1 MISFCI
7 KTNNQSDILKL
18 TNYISEIQLDNIV
31 FLTKNFSKYT
41 NIIVHYLGNDTE
53 IFYEYFANTFCD
65 FIIDN
70 YESNILNDI
79 LVSNFFYFDKTEL
92 SEIKRICD
100 SILNNVPLNKILPFQ
115 QLKSETANDEKIS
128 ISSRK
133 DLLINNILSYLKSSK
148 SMILNGFL
156 RFRIYDYINFLNDL
170 VDSAVNEFVINKEY
184 SEFIEL
190 LKLYIDSKPP
200 RSELIHL
207 IYINEES
214 ILLDKNRNI
223 ISLSHNNLDIPYLSD
238 ISFSSNDYALNSLL
252 SLLPKKLII
261 HTSDIE
267 DDFVNTLKLIF
278 NSKVTICKHCS
289 ICDTY
294 KLVESKKEKNRK
306 SLNI

>member
-1 MISFCI
+1 MLSFCI

-18 TNYISEIQLDNIV
+18 TNYISEIQLDNIM

-53 IFYEYFANTFCD
+53 IFYEYFANTLCD

-100 SILNNVPLNKILPFQ
+100 SMLNNVPLNKILPFQ

-278 NSKVTICKHCS
+278 NSKVTICKHCY

>member
-1 MISFCI
+1 MLSFCI

-18 TNYISEIQLDNIV
+18 TNYISEIQLDNIM

-53 IFYEYFANTFCD
+53 IFYEYFANTLCD

-100 SILNNVPLNKILPFQ
+100 SMLNNVPLNKILPFQ
-115 QLKSETANDEKIS
+115 QLKSETSNDEKIS

>member
-7 KTNNQSDILKL
+7 KTNNQSDISKL

-53 IFYEYFANTFCD
+53 IFYEYFANTLCD

-100 SILNNVPLNKILPFQ
+100 SMLNNVPLNKILPFQ

>member
-1 MISFCI
+1 MLSFCI

-31 FLTKNFSKYT
+31 FLTKIFSKYT

-53 IFYEYFANTFCD
+53 IFYEYFANTLCD

-100 SILNNVPLNKILPFQ
+100 SMLNNVPLNKILPFQ

>member
-92 SEIKRICD
+92 SEIKKICD
-100 SILNNVPLNKILPFQ
+100 SMLNNVPLNKILPFQ

>member
-53 IFYEYFANTFCD
+53 IFYEYFANTLCD

-100 SILNNVPLNKILPFQ
+100 SMLNNVPLNKILPFQ

>member
-1 MISFCI
+1 MLSFCI

-18 TNYISEIQLDNIV
+18 TNYISEIQLDNIM

-53 IFYEYFANTFCD
+53 IFYEYFANTLCD

-100 SILNNVPLNKILPFQ
+100 SMLNNVPLNKILPFQ

-294 KLVESKKEKNRK
+294 KLV
-306 SLNI
+306 

>member
-53 IFYEYFANTFCD
+53 IFYEYFANTLCD

-79 LVSNFFYFDKTEL
+79 LVSNFFYFDKAEL

-278 NSKVTICKHCS
+278 NSNVTICKHCS

>member
-100 SILNNVPLNKILPFQ
+100 SMLNNVPLNKILPFQ

>member
-53 IFYEYFANTFCD
+53 IFYEYFANTLCD

-79 LVSNFFYFDKTEL
+79 LVSNFFYFDKAEL

>member
-18 TNYISEIQLDNIV
+18 TNYISEIQFDNIV
-31 FLTKNFSKYT
+31 FLTKDFSKYT

-53 IFYEYFANTFCD
+53 IFYEYFANMLCD

-92 SEIKRICD
+92 SEIKKICD
-100 SILNNVPLNKILPFQ
+100 SMLNNVPLNEILPFQ
-115 QLKSETANDEKIS
+115 QLKNETANDEKMS
-128 ISSRK
+128 VSSRK
-133 DLLINNILSYLKSSK
+133 DLLINNILSYLKCSK

-184 SEFIEL
+184 TEFIEL
-190 LKLYIDSKPP
+190 LKLYIDSKPTH
-200 RSELIHL
+200 SELVHL

-214 ILLDKNRNI
+214 ILLDKHKNI

-261 HTSDIE
+261 HTSDVE

-278 NSKVTICKHCS
+278 NSKVTICKHCP

-294 KLVESKKEKNRK
+294 KLVESKKGKNKK

>member
-53 IFYEYFANTFCD
+53 IFYEYFANTLCD

-148 SMILNGFL
+148 CMILNGFL

>member
-53 IFYEYFANTFCD
+53 IFYEYFANTLCD

>member
-7 KTNNQSDILKL
+7 KTNNQSDISKL

-31 FLTKNFSKYT
+31 FLTKIFSKYT

-53 IFYEYFANTFCD
+53 IFYEYFANTLCD

-100 SILNNVPLNKILPFQ
+100 SMLNNVPLNKILPFQ

-170 VDSAVNEFVINKEY
+170 VDSAVNEFFINKEY
-184 SEFIEL
+184 SEFIDL
-190 LKLYIDSKPP
+190 
-200 RSELIHL
+200 
-207 IYINEES
+207 
-214 ILLDKNRNI
+214 
-223 ISLSHNNLDIPYLSD
+223 
-238 ISFSSNDYALNSLL
+238 
-252 SLLPKKLII
+252 
-261 HTSDIE
+261 
-267 DDFVNTLKLIF
+267 
-278 NSKVTICKHCS
+278 
-289 ICDTY
+289 
-294 KLVESKKEKNRK
+294 
-306 SLNI
+306 

>member
-53 IFYEYFANTFCD
+53 IFYEYFANTLCD

-100 SILNNVPLNKILPFQ
+100 SMLNNVPLNKILPFQ

-207 IYINEES
+207 IYINEEA

>member
-1 MISFCI
+1 MLSFCI

-18 TNYISEIQLDNIV
+18 TNYISEIQLDNIM

-53 IFYEYFANTFCD
+53 IFYEYFANTLCD

-100 SILNNVPLNKILPFQ
+100 SMLNNVPLNKILPFQ

-289 ICDTY
+289 ICDNY

>member
-1 MISFCI
+1 MKLFF
-7 KTNNQSDILKL
+7 QS
-18 TNYISEIQLDNIV
+18 
-31 FLTKNFSKYT
+31 
-41 NIIVHYLGNDTE
+41 
-53 IFYEYFANTFCD
+53 
-65 FIIDN
+65 
-70 YESNILNDI
+70 
-79 LVSNFFYFDKTEL
+79 
-92 SEIKRICD
+92 
-100 SILNNVPLNKILPFQ
+100 
-115 QLKSETANDEKIS
+115 
-128 ISSRK
+128 
-133 DLLINNILSYLKSSK
+133 
-148 SMILNGFL
+148 LNGFL

>member
-7 KTNNQSDILKL
+7 KTNNQSDISKL

-53 IFYEYFANTFCD
+53 IFYEYFANTLCD

-92 SEIKRICD
+92 SEIKKICD
-100 SILNNVPLNKILPFQ
+100 SMLNNVPLNKILPFQ

-133 DLLINNILSYLKSSK
+133 DLLINNILSFLKSSK

-278 NSKVTICKHCS
+278 NSKVTICKQCS

-294 KLVESKKEKNRK
+294 KLVKSKKGKNRK

>member
-1 MISFCI
+1 MLSFCI

-18 TNYISEIQLDNIV
+18 TNYISEIQLDNIM

-53 IFYEYFANTFCD
+53 IFYEYFANTLCD

-100 SILNNVPLNKILPFQ
+100 SMLNNVPLNKILPFQ

>member
-1 MISFCI
+1 MLSFCI

-18 TNYISEIQLDNIV
+18 TNYISEIQLDNIM

-53 IFYEYFANTFCD
+53 ILYEYFANTLCD

-100 SILNNVPLNKILPFQ
+100 SMLNNVPLNKILPFQ

>member
-100 SILNNVPLNKILPFQ
+100 SMLNNVPLNKILPFQ

-238 ISFSSNDYALNSLL
+238 ISFSSNDYTLNSLL

>member
-53 IFYEYFANTFCD
+53 IFYEYFANTLCD

-92 SEIKRICD
+92 SEIKKICD
-100 SILNNVPLNKILPFQ
+100 SMLNNVPLNKILPFQ